1 MNLISDMTE
10 LRSKCN
16 SILEIIKKCGKNLL
30 SAHDI
35 ENNKNNIIS
44 KEGAANFVTVYDL
57 KTQKDLIDG
66 LKTIF
71 PDALFFAEEQDNSNV
86 DYKDLFC
93 FFIDPID
100 GTTNFIHD
108 MKMSAVSVA
117 LSYNGET
124 VFGAVYDPYSDE
136 MFWALKGEGA
146 YLNNKKISVSNRK
159 LDKSLIMFGTSP
171 YDRETLSEMFFPI
184 LYRVF
189 MKCADIRRSGSAA
202 IDICYVACGRAD
214 AYIEAILSPWD
225 FAAGKLILEE
235 AGGKLT
241 SFCGDDVVL
250 GEKSS
255 ILCSNKVLHNEML
268 GLINQ

>member
-1 MNLISDMTE
+1 MTLSDN
-10 LRSKCN
+10 KCN
-16 SILEIIKKCGKNLL
+16 SILEVIKKCGKNLL

-35 ENNKNNIIS
+35 EKKETDITS
-44 KEGAANFVTVYDL
+44 KEGAANFVTVYDVN
-57 KTQKDLIDG
+57 TQKDLMDG
-66 LKTIF
+66 LRSII
-71 PDALFFAEEQDNSNV
+71 PDALYFAEEQDNSGV
-86 DYKDLFC
+86 DYNDSLC

-117 LSYNGET
+117 LCHNAKP
-124 VFGAVYDPYSDE
+124 VFSAVYNPYSDE
-136 MFWALKGEGA
+136 MFHAQKGKGA
-146 YLNNKKISVSNRK
+146 FLNNKRIMVSNRNFEK
-159 LDKSLIMFGTSP
+159 ALIMFGTSP
-171 YDRETLSEMFFPI
+171 YDREALSEMFFPI

-202 IDICYVACGRAD
+202 LDVCYVACGRAD
-214 AYIEAILSPWD
+214 AYIEAVLSPWD

-241 SFCGDDVVL
+241 SFNGEDIVL
-250 GEKSS
+250 GERSS
-255 ILCSNKVLHNEML
+255 ILCSNNVLHNEML